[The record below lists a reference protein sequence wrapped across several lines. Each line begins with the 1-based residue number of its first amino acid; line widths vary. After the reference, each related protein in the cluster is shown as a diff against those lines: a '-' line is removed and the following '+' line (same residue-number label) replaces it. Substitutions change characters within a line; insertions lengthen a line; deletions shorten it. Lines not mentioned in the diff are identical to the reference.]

1 MEPTYHSIIGRIEFF
16 EDRAIVHSIFKI
28 IDGTKEYVEN
38 TSKEYLNQYGYD
50 YLIPMIYKGAI
61 FYDALID
68 RTIFG
73 NEDYYGHGGFKRT
86 V

>member
-1 MEPTYHSIIGRIEFF
+1 MEPTYHSIIGIIEFF

-28 IDGTKEYVEN
+28 IEGTKEQVEKISEDYVE
-38 TSKEYLNQYGYD
+38 KGYD
-50 YLIPMIYKGAI
+50 YLIPLIYKKGI

-68 RTIFG
+68 RTNFG
-73 NEDYYGHGGFKRT
+73 DEEYYGHGGFRRK